1 MARADLWVVGTRRIH
16 EYDGEKHRERDVHR
30 ADLSRER
37 RLVETN
43 MQRVGFTSPQL
54 LHEGASIIAGLDRL
68 LGRTWNPRRLAPMG
82 RPTRPFA
89 PETKRT
95 RRSDAAVAAVYVK
108 QAKKC
113 WQITD
118 CRRPDRRFASTFAA
132 RWL

>member
-1 MARADLWVVGTRRIH
+1 LHVVAGVDVEPQKKIYDEWGNFVARADLWVASTRRIH

-68 LGRTWNPRRLAPMG
+68 LGRTWNPRRLARWEALLDHSLLRPSG
-82 RPTRPFA
+82 RAEAIWRW
-89 PETKRT
+89 
-95 RRSDAAVAAVYVK
+95 RRSM
-108 QAKKC
+108 
-113 WQITD
+113 
-118 CRRPDRRFASTFAA
+118 
-132 RWL
+132 